1 MIPNL
6 DTPVAAEGRPPAA
19 APAPA
24 AALVTHVLRDLALS
38 YESECP
44 GGFARFRQALS
55 IEALAVIARFAGA
68 AASDEAAFAMARQVH
83 ETLLDVEEDVWALHT
98 AAH

>member
-1 MIPNL
+1 MIL
-6 DTPVAAEGRPPAA
+6 AYDEMTAAKGRPP
-19 APAPA
+19 PPPPA
-24 AALVTHVLRDLALS
+24 AELLAHVLRDLALS
-38 YESECP
+38 YEAECP

-55 IEALAVIARFAGA
+55 VESLAVIARFGGSGL
-68 AASDEAAFAMARQVH
+68 SDEAALALARQVH

>member
-1 MIPNL
+1 MIL
-6 DTPVAAEGRPPAA
+6 TSDTATANKVRPPTPPRAA
-19 APAPA
+19 DLIA
-24 AALVTHVLRDLALS
+24 HVLRDLALS
-38 YESECP
+38 YEAECP

-55 IEALAVIARFAGA
+55 VESLATIARFSGA
-68 AASDEAAFAMARQVH
+68 ATTDEAALALARQVH

>member
-1 MIPNL
+1 ML
-6 DTPVAAEGRPPAA
+6 DPMTATEGR

-24 AALVTHVLRDLALS
+24 RAATLLAHVLRDLALS
-38 YESECP
+38 YEAECP
-44 GGFARFRQALS
+44 GGFARFRRALS
-55 IEALAVIARFAGA
+55 VESLAVIARVGGA
-68 AASDEAAFAMARQVH
+68 AASDEAALSLARQVH